1 MFYTEIWLLRNRT
14 AFCFGEISLI
24 FPSRIFHLLEVSSIF
39 SQILPGL
46 LHGVRPSI
54 ESIVRRESVLG
65 NQLSQP
71 LLIVMPLTSG
81 LTLLAC
87 PFFYPPENNWLNA
100 TESKLSS
107 QINMSSVG
115 WGEPNELFIPLD
127 PTSHVSGPE
136 FWRHACTV
144 TWTFPKDECWLKHR

>member
-1 MFYTEIWLLRNRT
+1 
-14 AFCFGEISLI
+14 
-24 FPSRIFHLLEVSSIF
+24 
-39 SQILPGL
+39 LPGL

-65 NQLSQP
+65 NHLSQP

-136 FWRHACTV
+136 F
-144 TWTFPKDECWLKHR
+144 